1 MSKYSFLFWSLWFHL
16 VICCSKSA
24 AWLTAEFCSWLAI
37 WVWTCCHSSVPQS
50 LPCRLWLHMLSALQ
64 DCSPCIVQCDEVV
77 IHLYVNNH
85 YQQVEQGSFR
95 LNLNP
100 KIQQHWRYEK
110 ERFLPNECRSW
121 KFYVSDVGF
130 WHQHDLL
137 WKKSLE
143 YQQTLLL
150 TRDLSSPGF
159 MCLHLTRALGRVWM
173 LLVFPLQHL
182 PVHTSTSDI
191 HQFEKVGLLIGVT
204 VNTNA

>member
-64 DCSPCIVQCDEVV
+64 DRSPCIVQCDEVV

-95 LNLNP
+95 LNLNL

-137 WKKSLE
+137 WKNPLNTNKPYYWRGTSDLQALCVYILQE
-143 YQQTLLL
+143 HL
-150 TRDLSSPGF
+150 DVCECFLSSPCSI
-159 MCLHLTRALGRVWM
+159 CLCTPP
-173 LLVFPLQHL
+173 PLIYISL
-182 PVHTSTSDI
+182 RRS
-191 HQFEKVGLLIGVT
+191 
-204 VNTNA
+204 AY